1 MLLLYLQDSR
11 VVFPETDMTIRPLA
25 NPTSSVLV
33 WARESA
39 GLSIELAAKKAAI
52 ATDRLE
58 AWENGEQRPS
68 FAQLRKLAGIYK
80 RPLAAFYLAAPPHR
94 FDAMH
99 DFRKITLSGEA
110 SPSPELAAELRKARD
125 RREWALEL
133 LQEME
138 ESPRILT
145 ATITV
150 AQDAEEVATSVRKLL
165 AVSLKD
171 QSSWRTDYEAFREWR
186 SHVEKIGILTFQA
199 NDVDVAEARGFSIAD
214 RPLPVAV
221 ANIKD
226 APRGRIFTLLHE
238 VVHILLASGG
248 ICDLHEIGTDEASRV
263 EAFCNRVAGAIL
275 FPRDALLA
283 TQTVRSH
290 RKNQIEWTDGELASL
305 SREFGGSREAALVR
319 LLTLGLT
326 TEKFYRDKRDKFL
339 ALYAEQRKQLKGFAP
354 PHEVALTSAGPAFTS
369 LVIES
374 FNRERI
380 TASDVSDYLQ
390 VRLKHLADIQR
401 EHAKFRA

>member
-1 MLLLYLQDSR
+1 
-11 VVFPETDMTIRPLA
+11 MTRALA
-25 NPTSSVLV
+25 NPNSAVLI
-33 WARESA
+33 WARQSA
-39 GLSIELAAKKAAI
+39 GLAVEVAAKRAGIATERLAA
-52 ATDRLE
+52 
-58 AWENGEQRPS
+58 WEKGEQRPS
-68 FAQLRKLAGIYK
+68 FAQLRKLASIYK
-80 RPLAAFYLAAPPHR
+80 RPLAAFYLAEPPRR
-94 FDAMH
+94 FEAMH
-99 DFRKITLSGEA
+99 DFRKVSQAGEA
-110 SPSPELAAELRKARD
+110 TPSAELTVELRKARD

-133 LQEME
+133 HQQME
-138 ESPRILT
+138 EVPPNLK
-145 ATITV
+145 ATITLT
-150 AQDAEEVATSVRKLL
+150 QGAEQVATDVRQLL
-165 AVSLKD
+165 SVSLEK
-171 QSSWRTDYEAFREWR
+171 QSAWRTDYEAFREWR
-186 SHVEKIGILTFQA
+186 LLVENIGILTFQA
-199 NDVDVAEARGFSIAD
+199 NDVEVAEARGFSIAE

-248 ICDLHEIGTDEASRV
+248 ICDLHETGTDEASRV

-283 TQTVRSH
+283 TETVRSH
-290 RKNQIEWTDGELASL
+290 RKSDIEWTDGELATL

-326 TEKFYRDKRDKFL
+326 TEEFYRAKRDKFL
-339 ALYAEQRKQLKGFAP
+339 ALYAEQRKRLTGFAP

-401 EHAKFRA
+401 EHAKFGA

>member
-1 MLLLYLQDSR
+1 
-11 VVFPETDMTIRPLA
+11 MTRALA
-25 NPTSSVLV
+25 NPNSAVLI
-33 WARESA
+33 WARQSA
-39 GLSIELAAKKAAI
+39 GLAVEVAAKRAGIATERLAA
-52 ATDRLE
+52 
-58 AWENGEQRPS
+58 WEKGEQRPS
-68 FAQLRKLAGIYK
+68 FAQLRKLASIYK
-80 RPLAAFYLAAPPHR
+80 RPLAAFYLAEPPRR
-94 FDAMH
+94 FEAMH
-99 DFRKITLSGEA
+99 DFRKVSQAGEA
-110 SPSPELAAELRKARD
+110 TPSAELTVELRKARD

-133 LQEME
+133 LQQME
-138 ESPRILT
+138 EVPPNLK
-145 ATITV
+145 ATITLT
-150 AQDAEEVATSVRKLL
+150 QGAEQVATDVRQLL
-165 AVSLKD
+165 SVSLEK
-171 QSSWRTDYEAFREWR
+171 QSAWRTDYEAFREWR
-186 SHVEKIGILTFQA
+186 LLVENIGILTFQA
-199 NDVDVAEARGFSIAD
+199 NDVEVAEARGFSIAE

-248 ICDLHEIGTDEASRV
+248 ICDLHETGTDEASRV

-283 TQTVRSH
+283 TETVRSH
-290 RKNQIEWTDGELASL
+290 RKSDIEWTDGELATL

-326 TEKFYRDKRDKFL
+326 TEEFYRAKRDKFL
-339 ALYAEQRKQLKGFAP
+339 ALYAEQRKRLTGFAP

-401 EHAKFRA
+401 EHAKFGA

>member
-1 MLLLYLQDSR
+1 
-11 VVFPETDMTIRPLA
+11 
-25 NPTSSVLV
+25 
-33 WARESA
+33 
-39 GLSIELAAKKAAI
+39 
-52 ATDRLE
+52 
-58 AWENGEQRPS
+58 
-68 FAQLRKLAGIYK
+68 
-80 RPLAAFYLAAPPHR
+80 
-94 FDAMH
+94 
-99 DFRKITLSGEA
+99 
-110 SPSPELAAELRKARD
+110 LRKARD

-138 ESPRILT
+138 EAPPNLT
-145 ATITV
+145 ARATLTQN
-150 AQDAEEVATSVRKLL
+150 AEEAEEVATSVRKLL
-165 AVSLKD
+165 SVSLKK

-186 SHVEKIGILTFQA
+186 LLIEDVGILTFQA
-199 NDVDVAEARGFSIAD
+199 NDVEVAEARGFSIAE

-248 ICDLHEIGTDEASRV
+248 ICDLHEIGNDEASRA

-275 FPRDALLA
+275 FPREALLV
-283 TQTVRSH
+283 TDTVRNH
-290 RKNQIEWTDGELASL
+290 RKSDIVWTDVELASL

-326 TEKFYRDKRDKFL
+326 TEDFYRERRDQFL
-339 ALYAEQRKQLKGFAP
+339 ALYAEQRKRLTGFAP

-369 LVIES
+369 LVMES

-401 EHAKFRA
+401 EHTKFGA